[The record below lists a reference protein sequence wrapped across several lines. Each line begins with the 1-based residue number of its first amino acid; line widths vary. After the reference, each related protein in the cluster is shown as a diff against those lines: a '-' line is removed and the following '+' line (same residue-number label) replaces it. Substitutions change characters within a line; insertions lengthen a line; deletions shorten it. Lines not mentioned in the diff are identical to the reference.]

1 MLKRTPLWFRTPN
14 EPHDGV
20 MYLSRAQ
27 KVAWLILA
35 AIVIYLLAR

>member
-14 EPHDGV
+14 EPQDGV
-20 MYLSRAQ
+20 MYLSGAQ

-35 AIVIYLLAR
+35 AIVIYLLTR